1 MSTFSK
7 RKIALRYWL
16 LGAGYLKAHE
26 ALEFGARLHKG
37 TRKDGFTP
45 EFDHQVWIAHY
56 VRSLL
61 PSLIH
66 KEETLSVV
74 FLHDV
79 PEDFGLAYEEIDGR
93 FGTVVTG
100 AVRRLTKKWRGEV
113 YDKPALFEA
122 MSHCPIASIVKAAD
136 RVHNLKSML
145 GVFTLEKQQAYVAET
160 KEYFLPMIKA
170 ARRRFPQ
177 QELAYENLKHML
189 LTQIETIEAMHAA
202 QAKPAPR
209 AKRA

>member
-37 TRKDGFTP
+37 TRKDGSTP

-61 PSLIH
+61 PTLIH
-66 KEETLSVV
+66 KEETLSTV

-79 PEDFGLAYEEIDGR
+79 PEDFDLAYEEIDAD
-93 FGTVVTG
+93 FGPIVTS
-100 AVRRLTKKWRGEV
+100 AVRKLTKKWRGEV
-113 YDKPALFEA
+113 YDKPTLFEG
-122 MSHCPIASIVKAAD
+122 MSRCPIASVVKAAD
-136 RVHNLKSML
+136 RVHNLKSMI
-145 GVFTLEKQQAYVAET
+145 GVFTLEKQRDYVAET
-160 KEYFLPMIKA
+160 KLYFLPMIKA

-189 LTQIETIEAMHAA
+189 LTQIETIEAMLAA
-202 QAKPAPR
+202 EERPASR
-209 AKRA
+209 RKRG